1 MADTILMVG
10 SKLIEQQ
17 SVIWSLLKADYQI
30 RYANND
36 SNAINIITTERPSA
50 VVLSL
55 EPNKS
60 QEICLSIRRVAPATP
75 LFVIGRER
83 DTAIRLSLFQA
94 DADDYFREP
103 FDSIEHFS
111 GSTARRRRSASN
123 SAVPVQIVEG
133 FAVVLR
139 RTGSA

>member
-10 SKLIEQQ
+10 SKLIEHQ

-36 SNAINIITTERPSA
+36 SNAINIIATERPSA
-50 VVLSL
+50 VVLGL

-60 QEICLSIRRVAPATP
+60 QEICLSIRSVAPATP

-83 DTAIRLSLFQA
+83 DTAIRLGLFQA
-94 DADDYFREP
+94 DADDYIREP
-103 FDSIEHFS
+103 FDSTELI
-111 GSTARRRRSASN
+111 ARIRSAVRRSKK
-123 SAVPVQIVEG
+123 EH
-133 FAVVLR
+133 LMEL
-139 RTGSA
+139 

>member
-36 SNAINIITTERPSA
+36 SNAINIIATERPSA

-60 QEICLSIRRVAPATP
+60 PEICLLIRRVAPATP
-75 LFVIGRER
+75 SVR
-83 DTAIRLSLFQA
+83 
-94 DADDYFREP
+94 
-103 FDSIEHFS
+103 
-111 GSTARRRRSASN
+111 N
-123 SAVPVQIVEG
+123 
-133 FAVVLR
+133 
-139 RTGSA
+139 RT

>member
-1 MADTILMVG
+1 LADTILMVG
-10 SKLIEQQ
+10 SKLIDQQ

-36 SNAINIITTERPSA
+36 SNAIEIIATERPSA

-60 QEICLSIRRVAPATP
+60 QEICLLIRRVAPATP

-83 DTAIRLSLFQA
+83 DMAIRLGLFQA
-94 DADDYFREP
+94 DADDYIREP
-103 FDSIEHFS
+103 FDSIILIVSSLLPTTPFQSCSRSYSKYLGLSKS
-111 GSTARRRRSASN
+111 G
-123 SAVPVQIVEG
+123 
-133 FAVVLR
+133 LK
-139 RTGSA
+139 

>member
-36 SNAINIITTERPSA
+36 SNAINIIATERPSA

-55 EPNKS
+55 ESNKS

-75 LFVIGRER
+75 LFVIGREGA
-83 DTAIRLSLFQA
+83 AIRLGLFQA
-94 DADDYFREP
+94 DADDYIREP
-103 FDSIEHFS
+103 FDSIELI
-111 GSTARRRRSASN
+111 ARIRSAVRRSKKQHLMDS
-123 SAVPVQIVEG
+123 
-133 FAVVLR
+133 
-139 RTGSA
+139 